1 MESSAAPTLAAAA
14 PRWRPWRRLTPARA
28 RLWAVLGIHLAAFA
42 VLYLGAFGL
51 LERAFSEAGA
61 TALRYQLD
69 EAVRRMPFLWMG
81 DEPHVL
87 PHRFTAP
94 ELSGLHLYRRDGT
107 LAHAGMLSDPAEVA
121 MVRDF
126 LAGDEVATSAVRNE
140 QGRQWARG
148 VVRIR
153 AGESCLPCHTS
164 GATLG
169 AAALRLDFS
178 APLAEIRD
186 RLRDRTAL
194 LLGVWIALLGGVSL
208 VVQRTVDRAGARLRA
223 DLAAA
228 AIGDAAAAPASD
240 SLPLDPVTAEVH
252 RHLRELLRS
261 QRERESRV
269 ASQLAHVDQLASL
282 GQLAAGLAHEIKNP
296 LAGIQGALELL
307 RDDSRDGETTRLY
320 GEMLTELGRVDGIL
334 RRLLESAR
342 PAPLRCARTDVG
354 RLLAETADLLRPS
367 LRRRRV
373 ELRAESPAGLPEVR
387 LDAAKLRQ
395 VLVNLIQNAAEA
407 MPESGGHVVVRT
419 SAFPDPPALVVAVE
433 DDGPGIASENLARL
447 FEPFFTT
454 KFSGTGLGLAI
465 SKSIVE
471 QHGGRIEVS
480 SSPGRGT
487 TFLLV
492 LPLGGEGEPPTGP
505 ANAAEGG

>member
-1 MESSAAPTLAAAA
+1 MESAAEPTASAA
-14 PRWRPWRRLTPARA
+14 PRWPPWRRLTPARA

-42 VLYLGAFGL
+42 VLYVGAFGL

-87 PHRFTAP
+87 PHRFAAP
-94 ELSGLHLYRRDGT
+94 ELAGMHLYRRDGT
-107 LAHAGMLSDPAEVA
+107 LAHAGTLSDPAEVA

-126 LAGDEVATSAVRNE
+126 LAGDEIAASTVTRE
-140 QGRQWARG
+140 QGREWARG

-153 AGESCLPCHTS
+153 AAESCVPCHAS

-169 AAALRLDFS
+169 AAALRLDLS

-223 DLAAA
+223 ELAAA
-228 AIGDAAAAPASD
+228 AGGGPATSRSAADP
-240 SLPLDPVTAEVH
+240 LPLDPVAAEVH

-307 RDDSRDGETTRLY
+307 RDDTRDAETARLY
-320 GEMLTELGRVDGIL
+320 GEMLAELERVDGIL

-373 ELRAESPAGLPEVR
+373 ELRAESPAGLPEAR

-407 MPESGGHVVVRT
+407 MPENGGHVVVRA

-433 DDGPGIASENLARL
+433 DDGPGIESENLGRL

-480 SSPGRGT
+480 SARGRGT

-492 LPLGGEGEPPTGP
+492 LPLGGDGEPLV
-505 ANAAEGG
+505 AAASGGG